1 VRIELTK
8 DFEKQFKKLRR
19 NEQIRVVECLR
30 VFERYPETLTLR
42 RHALKGK
49 YKRFMSISA
58 GGDLRLH
65 YYEKD
70 DSITCVFVSAG
81 SHSQLYK

>member
-1 VRIELTK
+1 MIVLKRS
-8 DFEKQFKKLRR
+8 FQKQFDKLRP
-19 NEQIRVVECLR
+19 NEQARVVACLEA
-30 VFERYPETLTLR
+30 FEINPDLPSLR

-49 YKRFMSISA
+49 YQNVMSISA

-65 YYEKD
+65 YYEEGD
-70 DSITCVFVSAG
+70 NITFVFVNIG